1 MALSASVSLKT
12 INHIFDNIGN
22 VFSFF
27 SDGDFIELK
36 TSRQIDNKRL
46 AASFAQHK
54 TLKWWA
60 QSFLV
65 GIRKILCGFRD
76 DDGIVHS
83 LEDYPIQKLPEIGKQ
98 WLPNICMNFL
108 NEVLSFVY
116 KLLHSN
122 QHELVMYNF
131 KWHQRDGKITVF
143 EDKYNIQNV
152 LPEWY
157 LSKIFSQSN
166 E

>member
-1 MALSASVSLKT
+1 M
-12 INHIFDNIGN
+12 
-22 VFSFF
+22 VFKIMFIESYF
-27 SDGDFIELK
+27 SDGDFVELK

-54 TLKWWA
+54 ALKWWS

-76 DDGIVHS
+76 DDGMVHT
-83 LEDYPIQKLPEIGKQ
+83 LEDYPIQKLPELGKH
-98 WLPNICMNFL
+98 WLPNTCMNFL
-108 NEVLSFVY
+108 NGLLGFVY
-116 KLLHSN
+116 KLLHQN
-122 QHELVMYNF
+122 KHELVMYNF
-131 KWHQRDGKITVF
+131 KWHPRDSKISVF

-157 LSKIFSQSN
+157 LSKVFSPQTN

>member
-1 MALSASVSLKT
+1 MSSSGLR
-12 INHIFDNIGN
+12 
-22 VFSFF
+22 SFQCFYF

-54 TLKWWA
+54 TLKWWS

-76 DDGIVHS
+76 DDGVVHN
-83 LEDYPIQKLPEIGKQ
+83 LEDYPIQKLPEIGKN
-98 WLPNICMNFL
+98 WFPNVCMNFL
-108 NEVLSFVY
+108 NEVLHFVH
-116 KLLHSN
+116 KLLHQN
-122 QHELVMYNF
+122 RHELVMYNF
-131 KWHQRDGKITVF
+131 KWHPRDSKITVF

-157 LSKIFSQSN
+157 LSKVFSQSG